1 MGYKYRHHV
10 IQKAEDFKEL
20 ITKAKIEYTEY
31 LKEYY
36 ESGAAMVLNPVQL
49 SKVKTIDDRVDKHI
63 EPLQRIQPF
72 IAEVLHYYP
81 DMAVVTTG
89 SRWDGEDEFINEGY
103 YSYNPKATVVH
114 GDDVYTK
121 LAGIEVVKK
130 YRNHVSTDVYEFTHE
145 DIPTKGNKKGSAKL
159 KAVMK
164 AVSRYLNNR
173 YSDYVKVKVNDPF
186 LGRPYEVYKPS
197 RSEIIRILDG
207 VNGEKA
213 KMEAKISQTFVG
225 TSISKIEIESML
237 RQGYQPETLGVK
249 EAIQNYI
256 DNIDELT
263 EVNKWFPEI
272 SSVYKNEITGKYTV
286 ISYDYTKNG
295 VFVSSLEN
303 TLPQIREVQKDIN
316 EEDVPSHILGKMAVI
331 DIASPNDK
339 FLTQSSWFKYSRP
352 IYYPHAGIKVAPNR
366 WWVLTDE

>member
-1 MGYKYRHHV
+1 
-10 IQKAEDFKEL
+10 
-20 ITKAKIEYTEY
+20 
-31 LKEYY
+31 
-36 ESGAAMVLNPVQL
+36 
-49 SKVKTIDDRVDKHI
+49 
-63 EPLQRIQPF
+63 
-72 IAEVLHYYP
+72 
-81 DMAVVTTG
+81 
-89 SRWDGEDEFINEGY
+89 
-103 YSYNPKATVVH
+103 
-114 GDDVYTK
+114 
-121 LAGIEVVKK
+121 
-130 YRNHVSTDVYEFTHE
+130 
-145 DIPTKGNKKGSAKL
+145 
-159 KAVMK
+159 
-164 AVSRYLNNR
+164 
-173 YSDYVKVKVNDPF
+173 
-186 LGRPYEVYKPS
+186 
-197 RSEIIRILDG
+197 
-207 VNGEKA
+207 
-213 KMEAKISQTFVG
+213 
-225 TSISKIEIESML
+225 ML

-331 DIASPNDK
+331 DIASPDDK